1 MARRRPNSLPP
12 TERRLDPADRQEAL
26 RRCDAELQRR
36 LKEDGFVHIPGAVP
50 LEKPG
55 SELVRRSISFT
66 WDLILIVF
74 KKPLVKG
81 YKGLRNSHRQ
91 LFEHLFSIVL
101 QLFNCLGNCFATVGI
116 FKAIVSTYVQYIQQL
131 FQQLFNISINC
142 FAIVLNLLNICNNG
156 FAIALELLN
165 ISNNCCAIVFEIVAY
180 VQHVCSQANLLN
192 ILNMQV
198 SNGRFNMHHIDGWGC
213 YITATK
219 NMHHIDSCL
228 HP

>member
-1 MARRRPNSLPP
+1 MVCS
-12 TERRLDPADRQEAL
+12 D
-26 RRCDAELQRR
+26 
-36 LKEDGFVHIPGAVP
+36 
-50 LEKPG
+50 
-55 SELVRRSISFT
+55 LVNTIGHS
-66 WDLILIVF
+66 LIVF

-116 FKAIVSTYVQYIQQL
+116 FKAIVSTNVQYIQQL
-131 FQQLFNISINC
+131 FQQLFNISNNC